1 MAKRLGFVDAL
12 RGYAA
17 LYVLVFHV
25 SYSPVPNL
33 PTPTWLTPIVFYGF
47 SGVTLFFVV
56 SAFSLCLT
64 MPRHISTGAPVS
76 SFAISRFFRIAPL
89 FYVLI
94 IYSVA
99 RDAGWFVRAPDL
111 GEALVSASFLFNIVP
126 GRFNIVWGGW
136 TIGVEML
143 FYAVFPF
150 IYFKANGHIVRLI
163 LCLFLS
169 IALYMSFKQLA
180 TMLVSQEDLYRV
192 TTRSIFRH
200 LPTFMIGM
208 ITYYVYTHIV
218 AMQETLQRNW
228 GIVSFVVS
236 GVLFY
241 IQIYNRHVLYPLPE
255 IGDALAYSSLLL
267 GLGLIDVPSIVN
279 PIARYYGLIS
289 YSLYL
294 WHLPVIWTLT
304 PLLRSIYER
313 VETPTAFLLSSAVI
327 LAVATGVAHVS
338 YRLIERPGEKIGR
351 RLICRLLSRANA
363 PQPAPS
369 PS

>member
-1 MAKRLGFVDAL
+1 MARRLGFVDAL

-33 PTPTWLTPIVFYGF
+33 PTPAWLTPIVFFGF

-64 MPRHISTGAPVS
+64 MPRHISTGAPVL

-99 RDAGWFVRAPDL
+99 RDSGWFVRTPDL
-111 GEALVSASFLFNIVP
+111 GEALVSASFLFNLVP

-143 FYAVFPF
+143 FYAVFPL
-150 IYFKANGHIVRLI
+150 IYFTANGRLVRLACY
-163 LCLFLS
+163 LLLS
-169 IALYMSFKQLA
+169 IALYVLFKHLA
-180 TMLVSQEDLYRV
+180 TMLVSPDDLYRV

-208 ITYYVYTHIV
+208 SAYYVYARTV
-218 AMQETLQRNW
+218 LMQEARRKGL
-228 GIVSFVVS
+228 GILSFAVSA
-236 GVLFY
+236 VLFY
-241 IQIYNRHVLYPLPE
+241 VQIYHRHALYPLPE
-255 IGDALAYSSLLL
+255 IGDALAYSTLLL

-313 VETPTAFLLSSAVI
+313 VETPVAFLLSSVVI
-327 LAVATGVAHVS
+327 VAVATGVADVS
-338 YRLIERPGEKIGR
+338 YRLIERPGETIGR
-351 RLICRLLSRANA
+351 RLIARLLSRTSA
-363 PQPAPS
+363 PQSAPS
-369 PS
+369 PG